1 VIVRLM
7 GEGQY
12 QLSDEAVS
20 RLNQLDD
27 DAQAAVEAEDEPKL
41 DRLLEEMW
49 GLVRNEGERLGDD
62 DLSPSDALVPPSD
75 MTLEE
80 TKRLLSTD
88 GLIPDPGEGD

>member
-41 DRLLEEMW
+41 DRLLDEMW